1 MSIISVV
8 HEIDDAISNYKKR
21 NAILEKD
28 MGWENGKVRDSRNYP
43 EFVSRKKHIWEEYE
57 AEAAGLRARLK
68 REITAYHKRD
78 EDITEADLDCLS
90 FRDAILVETVEYTP
104 NCDIVKI
111 ILTDKIE

>member
-43 EFVSRKKHIWEEYE
+43 EFVSRKEE
-57 AEAAGLRARLK
+57 
-68 REITAYHKRD
+68 I
-78 EDITEADLDCLS
+78 
-90 FRDAILVETVEYTP
+90 
-104 NCDIVKI
+104 
-111 ILTDKIE
+111 

>member
-43 EFVSRKKHIWEEYE
+43 EFVSRKEHIWEKYE
-57 AEAAGLRARLK
+57 AEAAGLRTRLK
-68 REITAYHKRD
+68 KEITAYHKRD
-78 EDITEADLDCLS
+78 EDNPVYMPYELWDC
-90 FRDAILVETVEYTP
+90 R
-104 NCDIVKI
+104 N
-111 ILTDKIE
+111 